1 MIELSAWIERYV
13 ELVGAT
19 FGNRVRFVG
28 LQGSHGRGEA
38 TEASD
43 IDMVVVL
50 DTLDPADIAAY
61 DAMLDA
67 LDHRELACGFLCGWE
82 ELLRWE
88 PSDLFQ
94 FCHDTTP
101 LLGSLDDVLARV
113 GPDAVDRAI
122 RIGACNIY
130 HGCVHNLLYEK
141 DADILRGLLKAA
153 TFVVRACVYRRTG
166 TFCRRL
172 DALMARADETDLP
185 VLSAWIGVKN
195 GQAVDFGGM
204 SETLFAWAKGK
215 INMQG
220 Q

>member
-101 LLGSLDDVLARV
+101 LLDSFSASRRATPFSTKNKKACGLGPGDSRGARQH
-113 GPDAVDRAI
+113 PLI
-122 RIGACNIY
+122 
-130 HGCVHNLLYEK
+130 
-141 DADILRGLLKAA
+141 AA
-153 TFVVRACVYRRTG
+153 AFR
-166 TFCRRL
+166 
-172 DALMARADETDLP
+172 P
-185 VLSAWIGVKN
+185 
-195 GQAVDFGGM
+195 
-204 SETLFAWAKGK
+204 
-215 INMQG
+215 
-220 Q
+220 